1 MMLDS
6 ITEGDGNCFPRAVV
20 QQCKRQEIQKNIE
33 NSIKMKINHFMSVRS
48 AVCDFMLNISHPCIE
63 RFRQSYNANEYQVSR
78 ISWNDYWFAMRQ
90 NKVWVDYKFIQGTA
104 WYLSHDM
111 MIVTTQS
118 TPENPYLY
126 ISGNREEMNIP
137 CLGVPLLI
145 GSQLDLHYQ
154 SLLPTDHVPERGE
167 FTGLD
172 LNEDNFPPLVSKPMK
187 KEKKKEINKP
197 EHGSNHTNQTR
208 CKMEKQ
214 KFQHVDTRNVPP
226 KQKQREFSFCPNC
239 QKEVESVKSHFQT
252 SLICKQTSSQG
263 LTAEL
268 PQDEN
273 KRRRTTRPV
282 IRSKTFA
289 IEIPKKTVKI
299 ATEKK
304 SGQTKCKGCEKEFKS
319 IENHVKKSF
328 HCQNMY
334 DINEKLDE
342 TMCSDDDF
350 APNKARQDG
359 HKRKETKSPADKTSI
374 KEKQSCLACKKCVLN
389 IVLHLRRSKPCQPL
403 YDMEQMEE
411 SKKAD
416 VKLKKDE

>member
-1 MMLDS
+1 
-6 ITEGDGNCFPRAVV
+6 
-20 QQCKRQEIQKNIE
+20 
-33 NSIKMKINHFMSVRS
+33 
-48 AVCDFMLNISHPCIE
+48 
-63 RFRQSYNANEYQVSR
+63 
-78 ISWNDYWFAMRQ
+78 
-90 NKVWVDYKFIQGTA
+90 
-104 WYLSHDM
+104 M

-126 ISGNREEMNIP
+126 ISGNKENMDIP
-137 CLGVPLLI
+137 CPGVPLLI

-154 SLLPTDHVPERGE
+154 SLLPTDHVPGRGE

-172 LNEDNFPPLVSKPMK
+172 LNADNFPPLGSKQFK
-187 KEKKKEINKP
+187 KEKKKEIKKP
-197 EHGSNHTNQTR
+197 EHGLNQTKQTR
-208 CKMEKQ
+208 SKLEKYE
-214 KFQHVDTRNVPP
+214 FQNADTRTIPP
-226 KQKQREFSFCPNC
+226 KQNQRKFSICPNC
-239 QKEVESVKSHFQT
+239 QKKVDSLNGHFMT

-328 HCQNMY
+328 HCQNM
-334 DINEKLDE
+334 
-342 TMCSDDDF
+342 
-350 APNKARQDG
+350 
-359 HKRKETKSPADKTSI
+359 
-374 KEKQSCLACKKCVLN
+374 
-389 IVLHLRRSKPCQPL
+389 
-403 YDMEQMEE
+403 
-411 SKKAD
+411 
-416 VKLKKDE
+416 